1 MLSNQMRG
9 RAIRANKNMP
19 NKTANIR
26 HLASFS
32 EISNN
37 TISGKN
43 YDFSDY
49 YALERRFKSFVGI

>member
-32 EISNN
+32 EIQSNM
-37 TISGKN
+37 TSEKI
-43 YDFSDY
+43 YDYSDY

>member
-9 RAIRANKNMP
+9 RAIRANKATP

-32 EISNN
+32 EVP
-37 TISGKN
+37 SGGITSEKN

-49 YALERRFKSFVGI
+49 YALERRFKSFV